1 MLRSFKNAAVVVN
14 FFLLVVF
21 TLLLRHGCLDIWKI
35 SISNIRFENKRK
47 QRLFTVTLV
56 NKKSYILLVFFFLH
70 HIFIN
75 FEYRQ
80 KLSYI
85 TTQWIYRIGLFR
97 VYCLRRE
104 KAKTLVNPYSY
115 YSEKNRKMAIFF
127 TNANVIQ

>member
-70 HIFIN
+70 HIIIN

-104 KAKTLVNPYSY
+104 KAKALVNPYSY